1 MSNLI
6 EFPVKPVKPMKK
18 EDVHQNIEDL
28 HRYHVEESIDLVGVR
43 IFETLALLGFKLPQE
58 DEILNKHASFMLEA
72 IKSYCFKTYNIDHPF
87 QNVAENILDEVDGD
101 YYIGDVVMLK
111 QDDSEE
117 TKDGEV
123 TL

>member
-18 EDVHQNIEDL
+18 EDVLQNIEDL
-28 HRYHVEESIDLVGVR
+28 HRYHVEETIDLVGVR

-58 DEILNKHASFMLEA
+58 DESLNKKASFMLEA
-72 IKSYCFKTYNIDHPF
+72 IKSYCLATYNIDHPF

-101 YYIGDVVMLK
+101 YYIDDVVMLK

-117 TKDGEV
+117 KDGEV